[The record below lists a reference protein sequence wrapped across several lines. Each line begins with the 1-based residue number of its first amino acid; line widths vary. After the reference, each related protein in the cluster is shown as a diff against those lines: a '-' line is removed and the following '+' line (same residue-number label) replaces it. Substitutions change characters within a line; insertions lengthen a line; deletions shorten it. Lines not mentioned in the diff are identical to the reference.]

1 MEKDDDYTVLI
12 FNLGMLKLAQDQIVE
27 AIQYFDK
34 CLSKEDK
41 IKSCSY
47 GIIKA
52 YYLNNQMDQAKE
64 VMDELDR
71 SE

>member
-1 MEKDDDYTVLI
+1 
-12 FNLGMLKLAQDQIVE
+12 MLKLAQNQIVE

-52 YYLNNQMDQAKE
+52 YFLNNQIDQAK
-64 VMDELDR
+64 
-71 SE
+71 

>member
-1 MEKDDDYTVLI
+1 
-12 FNLGMLKLAQDQIVE
+12 MLKLSQNQIVE

-41 IKSCSY
+41 IKGCSY

-52 YYLNNQMDQAKE
+52 YFLNNQIDQAK
-64 VMDELDR
+64 
-71 SE
+71 